1 MADAVVIGAGPN
13 GLVAA
18 NVLADA
24 GWEVLVLEAQPE
36 PGGAVRSGPLTL
48 PGFTHD
54 RFSAFYPLGAASPHL
69 ARLRLEEHG
78 LRWRA
83 APVALA
89 DPLEDGTAA
98 ILSRDLGETCASVDL
113 AARGDGAAW
122 RELMTW
128 WDGIGP
134 RLLAALLDPFPP
146 VRRGARLA
154 LALGGPRALLGF
166 ARFGLLPVRRF
177 AAERFRG
184 DAAARLLA
192 GNALHTDIGP
202 DTPGGAL
209 YGMVLAGLGQQI
221 GWPVPE
227 GGAGRLTDALVARLR
242 SRGGRV
248 ECGARVERI
257 LVRHGRAA
265 GVRTGDGR
273 EAAARRAVLASTGA
287 PQLYLELLER
297 EHVPAR
303 VLAAIRRFEYDT
315 GTVKVDWALDGP
327 IPWAA
332 PEVARAGTVHV
343 TGGLDD
349 LAAQAASSR
358 AGSSPRGRS
367 SCWPVRALRPGAPAG
382 GQGDGLGLHARPAA
396 GRRGRRAGRP
406 RRPLGPRRA
415 RDDRG
420 PHRGAAGGGRAR
432 LLRAGAEAPRRRAAR
447 APGGGREPRRRRP
460 ERRHRPA
467 APAARAAPR
476 AGAGP
481 DGDAGPRS
489 LPGLRLR
496 PPGRGRARRAGRQ
509 RRPGGAGARAHQALM
524 AQPKVTFWGFSGSI
538 FTEYEEPGAY
548 GPRSWP
554 AMM

>member
-154 LALGGPRALLGF
+154 LALGGPRSLLGF
-166 ARFGLLPVRRF
+166 ARLGLLPVRRF

-349 LAAQAASSR
+349 LAAQAAEL
-358 AGSSPRGRS
+358 ARGLV
-367 SCWPVRALRPGAPAG
+367 PARPFLVLGQYAHFDPARQPEGKETAWAYTHVPQRVAADG
-382 GQGDGLGLHARPAA
+382 GPDGLGGRWDRAELETIAARIE
-396 GRRGRRAGRP
+396 
-406 RRPLGPRRA
+406 A
-415 RDDRG
+415 RLEAVAPGFSARVLKRHVAG
-420 PHRGAAGGGRAR
+420 PHELQAADANLVGGALNGGTAQLHQQLVLRPVPGLGRTETPVRGLYLASASAH
-432 LLRAGAEAPRRRAAR
+432 
-447 APGGGREPRRRRP
+447 PGGGV
-460 ERRHRPA
+460 HGA
-467 APAARAAPR
+467 CGANAARAALVHAR
-476 AGAGP
+476 L
-481 DGDAGPRS
+481 S
-489 LPGLRLR
+489 L
-496 PPGRGRARRAGRQ
+496 RR
-509 RRPGGAGARAHQALM
+509 
-524 AQPKVTFWGFSGSI
+524 
-538 FTEYEEPGAY
+538 
-548 GPRSWP
+548 
-554 AMM
+554 